1 MVRFAFAFLLIV
13 GAVGAAN
20 AESQSKVI
28 GANQAREL
36 VRAALPRALKRP
48 PVSIDGG
55 SDAYLPNFY
64 SFSAYRPTNPFGSST
79 IGHFLVDRKTGDVWD
94 GVVCQEYRTPA
105 LTKLQVS
112 IRKQLKLSEAGYR
125 RLRRPSPYCDDSK

>member
-1 MVRFAFAFLLIV
+1 MVRFAFALLLI
-13 GAVGAAN
+13 VGAAN

-28 GANQAREL
+28 SANQAREL
-36 VRAALPRALKRP
+36 VRAAIPPWAFKRP
-48 PVSIDGG
+48 PVSIDRG

-64 SFSAYRPTNPFGSST
+64 SFAAYGPTNPFGSST

-105 LTKLQVS
+105 LTKLQIS